1 MNKNL
6 LFLLKTIQEYEKAKE
21 DNNTEKMLTL
31 LSNWYRTLWLIPKS
45 EIEKISPFIK
55 DRWIGRAN
63 LN

>member
-31 LSNWYRTLWLIPKS
+31 LSNWYRILWLIPKS
-45 EIEKISPFIK
+45 EVEKIRPFIK
-55 DRWIGRAN
+55 DRWIGRVN